1 MYFKEER
8 RRFDPFRA
16 QTQEARERHLAAY
29 LHFLEQRDGAV
40 DVERR
45 KLSIRECYF
54 EDLQRDPVK
63 SSVDLDR
70 VTFERNLMSAGT
82 SNLDRRMAWLVV
94 AAKANVGEAY
104 GVERELCWIAESGG
118 IPTGDE
124 LYLRMLMQEDY
135 HTRILGEISRTV
147 GVEARTLLPN
157 WNQRVL
163 IHIIM
168 RLPDNLRWTLV
179 ICAEVVG
186 SVVFEVLLENCDVFS
201 GEPEV
206 ETRVRSLLREILRD
220 EVLHVAYLRAHLSR
234 PGLAIA
240 RLIAP
245 LVARAAFLD
254 LPQLAALGASRR
266 ELLAR
271 VRSGLDIPPDATWMR
286 PDPISDGGSRLLAP
300 VPTVRRMTSSQRR
313 SAGASRQV

>member
-1 MYFKEER
+1 MEREVHMDFEEGR

-16 QTQEARERHLAAY
+16 QTREARERHLAAY
-29 LHFLEQRDGAV
+29 LDLLRQRDGAV

-45 KLSIRECYF
+45 KLSIRESHF

-70 VTFERNLMSAGT
+70 VTFERNLTSKGT
-82 SNLDRRMAWLVV
+82 SNLDRRMAWSVV

-104 GVERELCWIAESGG
+104 GVDRELRWIAESGG

-135 HTRILGEISRTV
+135 HTRILIEVCRTV
-147 GVEARTLLPN
+147 GVEVRTILPN
-157 WNQRVL
+157 WNQQVL

-168 RLPDNLRWTLV
+168 RLPDSLRWTLV

-186 SVVFEVLLENCDVFS
+186 SVVFEVLLGNCDVFS
-201 GEPEV
+201 SEPEV
-206 ETRVRSLLREILRD
+206 EARVRSLLREILRD
-220 EVLHVAYLRAHLSR
+220 EVLHVAYLRARLSPR
-234 PGLAIA
+234 GLAIA
-240 RLIAP
+240 RLLAP
-245 LVARAAFLD
+245 VVARAAFVD
-254 LPQLAALGASRR
+254 LPQLNALGASRR

-271 VRSGLDIPPDATWMR
+271 VRSGLDIPYEAIWME
-286 PDPISDGGSRLLAP
+286 PDPITGVLVS
-300 VPTVRRMTSSQRR
+300 
-313 SAGASRQV
+313 